1 MPKIGKGPDYK
12 YCEICRP
19 NNFHIADSDHTL
31 EDSKMPGIFIE
42 IFKFFER
49 SHVVLNRYEMCENR
63 FLFNKPHTLYSVST
77 NDQIFNLITAV
88 KETCLHVSKNP
99 RAANWTRLQFLAKI
113 ITAVRH
119 VLTIRKKT
127 GLQYNFITDFSNF
140 IDQFQIHMQFGPLY
154 PVIQTLW
161 YIIIPHEYS

>member
-1 MPKIGKGPDYK
+1 MP
-12 YCEICRP
+12 
-19 NNFHIADSDHTL
+19 S
-31 EDSKMPGIFIE
+31 IFIE

-63 FLFNKPHTLYSVST
+63 FLFNIPHPLYSAST

-88 KETCLHVSKNP
+88 KETCLLVSKNP

-119 VLTIRKKT
+119 VLIIRKKMDCDIILLLT
-127 GLQYNFITDFSNF
+127 LLISLINFKSTCNSD
-140 IDQFQIHMQFGPLY
+140 PL
-154 PVIQTLW
+154 IQS
-161 YIIIPHEYS
+161 YKHSGIIIPHEYS